1 MSDWLYHIKNVDT
14 EPFLFAMKKHKKSW
28 QLEKDFMLE
37 KSIRGEKSSQIE
49 YTDAIELSKIFKK
62 QMCKVLDKDYVDKL
76 EPASCWS
83 VQGYE
88 GSYHTMH
95 RHIPPNDD
103 HNLPKLPAISTVL
116 YLDVPEQK
124 TKEAGDF
131 YFMLLKE
138 TKLKYSSISPKVGDF
153 IVMPSN
159 IFHGTYP
166 QNKGFR
172 RTLNMDFI
180 YD

>member
-1 MSDWLYHIKNVDT
+1 MNDWLKLLKNVDT
-14 EPFLFAMKKHKKSW
+14 EPFLEGMKKHQKSW
-28 QLEKDFMLE
+28 QLEKDLLLT
-37 KSIRGEKSSQIE
+37 KSTRGEQSTQIE
-49 YTDAIELSKIFKK
+49 YTDPTNLSKLFKE
-62 QMCKVLDKDYVDKL
+62 QMNKVLDKEYVDKL
-76 EPASCWS
+76 EPACCWS

-103 HNLPKLPAISTVL
+103 HNLSKLPAISTVF
-116 YLDVPEQK
+116 YLDVPQQK

-138 TKLKYSSISPKVGDF
+138 KELKYLSISPKVGDF

-159 IFHGTYP
+159 VFHGTYP
-166 QNKGFR
+166 QNEGLR
-172 RTLNMDFI
+172 RTLNMDFVI
-180 YD
+180 

>member
-1 MSDWLYHIKNVDT
+1 MNDWLKLLKNVDT
-14 EPFLFAMKKHKKSW
+14 QPFLEGMKKHKKSW
-28 QLEKDFMLE
+28 QLEKDLLLT
-37 KSIRGEKSSQIE
+37 KSTRGEQSTQIE
-49 YTDAIELSKIFKK
+49 YTDPIDLSKLFKE
-62 QMCKVLDKDYVDKL
+62 QMNKVLDKEYVDKL
-76 EPASCWS
+76 EPACCWS
-83 VQGYE
+83 VQGSE

-95 RHIPPNDD
+95 RHIPPNDN

-138 TKLKYSSISPKVGDF
+138 KELKYSSISPKIGDF

-159 IFHGTYP
+159 VFHGTYP
-166 QNKGFR
+166 QNEGLR
-172 RTLNMDFI
+172 RTLNMDFVI
-180 YD
+180 

>member
-1 MSDWLYHIKNVDT
+1 MNDWLYLIHNIDT
-14 EPFLFAMKKHKKSW
+14 KPFLKGMEEHQKSW
-28 QLEKDFMLE
+28 QLEKDLLLT
-37 KSIRGEKSSQIE
+37 KSTRGKQSTQIE
-49 YTDAIELSKIFKK
+49 YTDPIDLSKLFKE
-62 QMCKVLDKDYVDKL
+62 QMNKVLDKEYVDKL
-76 EPASCWS
+76 EPACCWS
-83 VQGYE
+83 VQGFE

-95 RHIPPNDD
+95 RHIPPNTD

-138 TKLKYSSISPKVGDF
+138 KELKYSSISPKVGDF

-159 IFHGTYP
+159 VFHGTYP
-166 QNKGFR
+166 QNEGLR
-172 RTLNMDFI
+172 RTLNMDFVT
-180 YD
+180 